1 MDTEKRVGLLR
12 SLALFS
18 SLPEPRLTAL
28 AALLEPLS
36 FADGAAIIVEGDR
49 SDGLYY
55 VVSGRVRVAKR
66 LGEGGEKDLAF
77 LGPGEGLGE
86 MELLRE
92 GIRSASAYAVGPA
105 ELLRL
110 KSADLRAWLD
120 SDPATA
126 ARFYASVA
134 EIQSGRLRR
143 TSDEVAMLYDF
154 SQLLVTP
161 QATPSGLLTHALQ
174 RVTPHLQGR
183 WSAEARI
190 YNFFDSEL
198 DLVSRIGAAQ
208 TPDAPEPAAPASA
221 PDSSWLDERT
231 LRLVLRSPKALLAS
245 LRFRA
250 EDALDDAKRAEA
262 ERTLAAV
269 ARLLCS
275 ALENVEHRTDE
286 ALRERLRGQTYGPSI

>member
-1 MDTEKRVGLLR
+1 MDTEKRVALLR
-12 SLALFS
+12 SLSLFS
-18 SLPEPRLTAL
+18 SLPPERLAAL
-28 AALLEPLS
+28 AALFEPLS
-36 FADGAAIIVEGDR
+36 FADGATIIVEGAR
-49 SDGLYY
+49 SDGVYY
-55 VVSGRVRVAKR
+55 VVSGRARVAKR

-77 LGPGEGLGE
+77 LDPGEGLGE
-86 MELLRE
+86 MDLLRE
-92 GIRSASAYAVGPA
+92 GTRSASAYAVGPT

-120 SDPATA
+120 KDPATA
-126 ARFYASVA
+126 ARFYAAIA

-154 SQLLVTP
+154 SQLLVT

-190 YNFFDSEL
+190 YNFFENEL
-198 DLVSRIGAAQ
+198 DLVARVGAAQ
-208 TPDAPEPAAPASA
+208 TPDAPEPAPGSAPA
-221 PDSSWLDERT
+221 SSWLDERT
-231 LRLVLRSPKALLAS
+231 LRLVLRSPKAPLAA
-245 LRFRA
+245 LRFHA
-250 EDALDDAKRAEA
+250 EDALDDSKRAEA

-275 ALENVEHRTDE
+275 ALENVEYRTDE
-286 ALRERLRGQTYGPSI
+286 ALRARLRAQTHGPSI

>member
-12 SLALFS
+12 SLALFA
-18 SLPEPRLTAL
+18 SLPEPRLVAL
-28 AALLEPLS
+28 SALLEPLS
-36 FADGAAIIVEGDR
+36 FEGGAVIIVEGAR

-55 VVSGRVRVAKR
+55 VVTGGVRIAKR

-86 MELLRE
+86 MELLHE
-92 GIRSASAYAVGPA
+92 GVRSASGYAVGPT
-105 ELLRL
+105 EVLRL
-110 KSADLRAWLD
+110 KSADLRSWLD
-120 SDPATA
+120 SDPPTS
-126 ARFYASVA
+126 ARFYARLA

-154 SQLLVTP
+154 SQLLVMP
-161 QATPSGLLTHALQ
+161 QATPSGLLTHALH

-190 YNFFDSEL
+190 YNFFDNEL
-198 DLVSRIGAAQ
+198 NLVSRIGAGQ
-208 TPDAPEPAAPASA
+208 TPDEPEPAVSSA
-221 PDSSWLDERT
+221 PDSAWLDGRT

-250 EDALDDAKRAEA
+250 EEDLDDAKRAEA

-269 ARLLCS
+269 ARLLSS

-286 ALRERLRGQTYGPSI
+286 ALRDRLRAQNYGTSI